1 MISVISQSTSIKAK
15 SQQGVL
21 ASHTDGD
28 KVRSIRRLITGSAK
42 KSVNLYFGNL
52 VSKFRHFSRE
62 LNTCNEKPLIMK
74 IIRHAEPFVEW
85 KRRKLKKTFPCFQTK
100 NLHLLLKYHIKILQ
114 RI

>member
-85 KRRKLKKTFPCFQTK
+85 KRRKLKKNLSMFSDQKFTFVVEIP
-100 NLHLLLKYHIKILQ
+100 H
-114 RI
+114 